1 MIRYPIPNITNPLI
15 VPKQTLKKNK
25 TIKKNKYLD
34 QILSEKFKNK
44 YLSLRKY

>member
-1 MIRYPIPNITNPLI
+1 MIRYPIPNITNPLT
-15 VPKQTLKKNK
+15 VPKQKLKQNK